1 MGLNLLNHA
10 EVVFWDFDG
19 VIKESTYVK
28 NQAYAKM
35 FSKFG
40 KKALDKVMDHHGQN
54 IGISRDVKI
63 PLYFNQFVGI
73 NLSPQEIDER
83 CAEYS
88 KMVVQK
94 VIEAPWVE
102 GVQFYLKSNPY
113 NQRFVLVTGTPK
125 GEIIEILTH
134 LEIIECFQI
143 IYGSP
148 TTKENAIHEELKSGA
163 NVKNC
168 LFIGDST
175 TDYKAAKA
183 HYMPFLLRETEENKL
198 FFLNYSGPRF
208 NDFWELYESSK
219 SNY

>member
-1 MGLNLLNHA
+1 MDFNLLNHA

-19 VIKESTYVK
+19 VIKESTCVK
-28 NQAYAKM
+28 NQAYAQM

-40 KKALDKVMDHHGQN
+40 KETLDNVMDHHVQN
-54 IGISRDVKI
+54 MGISREIKI
-63 PLYFNQFVGI
+63 PLYFSNFVGI
-73 NLSPQEIDER
+73 NLSTQEIDEK
-83 CAEYS
+83 CAEFS
-88 KMVVQK
+88 RMVVQK
-94 VIEAPWVE
+94 VIEAPWVN

-113 NQRFVLVTGTPK
+113 HQRFVLVTGTPQ
-125 GEIIEILTH
+125 GEIIKILTH

-148 TTKENAIHEELKSGA
+148 TTKENAIYQELKSGS
-163 NVKNC
+163 NVQDC

-183 HYMPFLLRETEENKL
+183 YYIPFLLRETEENKL

-208 NDFWELYESSK
+208 NDFKELYETS
-219 SNY
+219 

>member
-1 MGLNLLNHA
+1 MSLNLLNHA

-35 FSKFG
+35 FSK
-40 KKALDKVMDHHGQN
+40 
-54 IGISRDVKI
+54 
-63 PLYFNQFVGI
+63 
-73 NLSPQEIDER
+73 
-83 CAEYS
+83 
-88 KMVVQK
+88 
-94 VIEAPWVE
+94 
-102 GVQFYLKSNPY
+102 
-113 NQRFVLVTGTPK
+113 
-125 GEIIEILTH
+125 
-134 LEIIECFQI
+134 
-143 IYGSP
+143 
-148 TTKENAIHEELKSGA
+148 ENAINQELKSGT

-208 NDFWELYESSK
+208 NDFGELYES
-219 SNY
+219 